1 MAAML
6 ILILTGLLRAVRTH
20 RTLVLENLALRHQLA
35 VLQRTARRPRL
46 RCSDRVFWVLL
57 TRLWRGWAEVV
68 AIIQPDTVVRWQRAG
83 FRLFWTWKSRR

>member
-57 TRLWRGWAEVV
+57 TRLWHGWAEVV
-68 AIIQPDTVVRWQRAG
+68 AIVQLDTVARWQRAG

>member
-1 MAAML
+1 MMAAML

-57 TRLWRGWAEVV
+57 TRLWHG
-68 AIIQPDTVVRWQRAG
+68 
-83 FRLFWTWKSRR
+83 